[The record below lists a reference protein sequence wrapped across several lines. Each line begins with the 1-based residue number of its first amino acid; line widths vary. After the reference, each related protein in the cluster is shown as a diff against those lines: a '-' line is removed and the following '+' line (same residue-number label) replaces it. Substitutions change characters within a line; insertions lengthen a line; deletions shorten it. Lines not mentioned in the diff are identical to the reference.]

1 MDFQRSVKPV
11 LAGVRAD
18 GVEEEEE
25 GGKVDGDAG
34 GGGRRRMGM

>member
-18 GVEEEEE
+18 AVEEEE

-34 GGGRRRMGM
+34 GGGRKRIGM